1 MKIILLSS
9 LLSICMLQ
17 VNSQFAFIGIAMT
30 SPSNFSYSKMNNKG
44 PCLCLQAQPGDGKMS
59 SIVFKNQKYCRA
71 ELPADFEF
79 NARFAVVSAS
89 VYFSGAN
96 FKNVEKGFITSS
108 SLKPVEYFMA
118 RCIPGTIVVFD
129 DVKVVGPDKKI
140 RTIQGLSLLLY

>member
-44 PCLCLQAQPGDGKMS
+44 PGLCLQAQPGDGKMS

-79 NARFAVVSAS
+79 NARFSVVSAS

-108 SLKPVEYFMA
+108 SLKPVLNFMEQ
-118 RCIPGTIVVFD
+118 CIPGSIVVFD
-129 DVKVVGPDKKI
+129 DVKVIGPDKKI